1 MPYKDPCKRKQAR
14 DKRRQHI
21 KDEVNKRLTACEHC
35 GAFDIAFMDWH
46 HIDPSTKVA
55 TVNRLK
61 RDSKPPWLKLRNVF
75 ACVLTAIASFII
87 TSNQTRFRSSAG

>member
-14 DKRRQHI
+14 DKYRKNI
-21 KDEVNKRLTACEHC
+21 KDEVTKRLRPCEEC

-46 HIDPSTKVA
+46 HKDPSTKVA

-61 RDSKPPWLKLRNVF
+61 RDSTLEATLAEIEKCICLCSNCHRKLHYYERCNEVP
-75 ACVLTAIASFII
+75 
-87 TSNQTRFRSSAG
+87 